1 MHKSRLDG
9 LQPYV
14 RDEFAADEAPARP
27 AVAHEYELLLGLLHG
42 LRPFTTDDLRLVGSF
57 LSACS
62 CLLRRPC
69 PW

>member
-42 LRPFTTDDLRLVGSF
+42 LRPLQIRLWLPAPPTVAVVTFKPFS
-57 LSACS
+57 
-62 CLLRRPC
+62 
-69 PW
+69 